1 MRYVAFLR
9 AINVGGHNI
18 TMADLRKFFEQMG
31 LGAVETFIASG
42 NVIFESGRRPAKLE
56 EMISSELR
64 KSLGYAVPA
73 FLRTLPE
80 LKAVS
85 EAEPFAASAMA
96 SAVAH
101 NVAFTGSVLTPE
113 QCAKIGTFESGVD
126 QFAAAGREI
135 FWICRARQSES
146 RFSSAAMER
155 SLGTAVTWRG
165 MNTVRRLVDRISKPM
180 TTAS

>member
-9 AINVGGHNI
+9 AINVGGHTV
-18 TMADLRKFFEQMG
+18 TMAELRKLFEEMG
-31 LGAVETFIASG
+31 LGSVETFIASG
-42 NVIFESGRRPAKLE
+42 NVIFESGKKPGMLE
-56 EMISSELR
+56 EMISSGLR

-80 LKAVS
+80 LEAVKA
-85 EAEPFAASAMA
+85 AEPFAASAMA
-96 SAVAH
+96 SAVAL

-113 QCAKIGTFESGVD
+113 QCAKLGAFDSGVD

-135 FWICRARQSES
+135 FWICRVKQSGS

-155 SLGTAVTWRG
+155 SLGISVTWRG
-165 MNTVRRLVDRISKPM
+165 MNTVRRLVDRISKQ
-180 TTAS
+180 